1 MRKLEHQ
8 APMQTVSKWLL
19 GVMLALLLAALL
31 AVALAVEGTP
41 LVASRSDVSPAD
53 VDRAVALAKLHDPR
67 RAAPGQLQQVA
78 LQERD
83 IDLLLYQAARRWLA
97 ANSRV
102 RLQPGRLIVQAT
114 VPAPLGRWLNVE
126 LGLHQTATLPEVD
139 QLRVGRLRL
148 PAALALP
155 LLRAVAPR
163 PGLQAD
169 ALLAVDLIERVTFG
183 RGQVMVNYRFG
194 ADTADRLRAVFMTP
208 GDQQRLRA
216 YAERLATLTQGNR
229 GDKVSMASLLQPL
242 FTLAAERSAAGGDAT
257 EENRAALL
265 TLTFFANHR
274 PLALVV
280 PAADSWLQPRPL
292 VLTLQRR
299 EDFPLHFLISA
310 LIAAAA
316 DTPLADAV
324 GLWKELD
331 DARRGGS
338 GFSFNDLAADRA
350 GTRFGEFAVR
360 EAARLQARIA
370 RGVVEADFMP
380 TASDLPESLPEAE
393 FIKRYGGVGGAAYKR
408 MLAEIEAR
416 VDALPVFQADLAPDI
431 RRMK

>member
-1 MRKLEHQ
+1 
-8 APMQTVSKWLL
+8 
-19 GVMLALLLAALL
+19 
-31 AVALAVEGTP
+31 
-41 LVASRSDVSPAD
+41 
-53 VDRAVALAKLHDPR
+53 
-67 RAAPGQLQQVA
+67 
-78 LQERD
+78 
-83 IDLLLYQAARRWLA
+83 
-97 ANSRV
+97 
-102 RLQPGRLIVQAT
+102 
-114 VPAPLGRWLNVE
+114 LNVE

-280 PAADSWLQPRPL
+280 PAADSWLQPWPL